1 MVSLNCSRLTSV
13 TILDSPFLSDDSF
26 KYLSAARLLKT
37 LKISCNHGLTDS
49 GFKTIARHC
58 TDLQH
63 IYITDCPRL
72 TDSALKYFANLRNL
86 IVLNVADCI
95 RFYF

>member
-13 TILDSPFLSDDSF
+13 TMLDSPFLSDDTF
-26 KYLSAARLLKT
+26 KYLGAARFLRT
-37 LKISCNHGLTDS
+37 LKISCNHGLTDT
-49 GFKTIARHC
+49 GFKMIARHC
-58 TDLQH
+58 PELQH

-72 TDSALKYFANLRNL
+72 TDSALKYFAHLKNL

-95 RFYF
+95 RYFF